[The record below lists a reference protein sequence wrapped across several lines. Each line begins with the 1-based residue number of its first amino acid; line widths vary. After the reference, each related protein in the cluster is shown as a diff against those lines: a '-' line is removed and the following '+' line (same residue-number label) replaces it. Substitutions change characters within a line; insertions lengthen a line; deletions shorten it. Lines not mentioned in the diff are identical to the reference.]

1 LYKGIP
7 NALRTFVWD
16 KMLADMWARQSPPL
30 GRPYND
36 QSFEVLYVK
45 PSSHERQIDL
55 DVERTL
61 RNHVLFKLRFGTG
74 QSSLFKI
81 LVALA
86 NQNPDVGY
94 CQGMST
100 VAAFFLLYFDEERAF
115 RHLRTLFRSQE
126 LDRLYAHHFPKLFET
141 FFIHEHLLSVYYP
154 KLLEHLEYFQIGT
167 SIYATRWY
175 LTLFLGLPY
184 MVAARVWDLFLFF
197 GFDIL
202 LHAGITLL
210 SYFSDKILKSHDFE
224 KIMEI
229 LSRCEEQD
237 INPDKFI
244 KILKSTWMDSAKSE
258 VHSVPYLRSLYFI
271 ETNKTSPL
279 SAQFLPDE

>member
-1 LYKGIP
+1 
-7 NALRTFVWD
+7 
-16 KMLADMWARQSPPL
+16 MLADMWARQSPPL
-30 GRPYND
+30 GKTTTDVPFD
-36 QSFEVLYVK
+36 SLFSQ
-45 PSSHERQIDL
+45 PSVYERQIDL

-61 RNHVLFKLRFGTG
+61 RNHVLFKLRFGSG
-74 QSSLFKI
+74 QSSLFKV

-141 FFIHEHLLSVYYP
+141 FFIHEHLLAVYYP
-154 KLLEHLEYFQIGT
+154 KILDHLEHFQIGT
-167 SIYATRWY
+167 SFYATRWY

-210 SYFSDKILKSHDFE
+210 SYFSEKLLKARDFE
-224 KIMEI
+224 KVMES

-244 KILKSTWMDSAKSE
+244 KILKTTWTDSSKSE
-258 VHSVPYLRSLYFI
+258 SHSVPYLRSLYFI
-271 ETNKTSPL
+271 ETNKTSPI
-279 SAQFLPDE
+279 SAKYLTDE